1 MKKNINYYQHFADS
15 HNHWKFKLLR
25 SKLGWSGEGR
35 FWALNNMIAA
45 SDDCTIDLNRKN
57 LKASVMLDLGLSVEE
72 FDEFIKILSDECELI
87 LNLDG
92 IITTEIV
99 RDNLREVMKERER
112 ARLNKKHVKP
122 QSDNKT
128 QNLRIFK

>member
-35 FWALNNMIAA
+35 FWALNNMIAS
-45 SDDCTIDLNRKN
+45 SDECTIDLNRKN
-57 LKASVMLDLGLSVEE
+57 LKASVMFDLGLSVDE

-112 ARLNKKHVKP
+112 ARLNKKHHKP

>member
-57 LKASVMLDLGLSVEE
+57 LKASVMFDLGLPVEE
-72 FDEFIKILSDECELI
+72 FDEFINILSDECELI

-128 QNLRIFK
+128 QTLRIFK

>member
-1 MKKNINYYQHFADS
+1 MKRNINYYQHYTDS

-35 FWALNNMIAA
+35 FWALNNMIASA
-45 SDDCTIDLNRKN
+45 DDCTLDLNRKN
-57 LKASVMLDLGLSVEE
+57 LKASVMFDLGMSQEE
-72 FDEFIKILSDECELI
+72 FDEFINVLTNECELI

-99 RDNLREVMKERER
+99 RDNLQEVMKQRER
-112 ARLNKKHVKP
+112 ARLNKKHLKN
-122 QSDNKT
+122 QSEIKT

>member
-1 MKKNINYYQHFADS
+1 MKRNINYYQHYTDS

-35 FWALNNMIAA
+35 FWALNNMIASA
-45 SDDCTIDLNRKN
+45 DDCTLDLNRKN
-57 LKASVMLDLGLSVEE
+57 LKASVMFDLGMSQEE
-72 FDEFIKILSDECELI
+72 FGEFINVLTNECELI

-99 RDNLREVMKERER
+99 RDNLQEVMKQRER
-112 ARLNKKHVKP
+112 ARLNKKHLKN
-122 QSDNKT
+122 QSEIKT

>member
-1 MKKNINYYQHFADS
+1 
-15 HNHWKFKLLR
+15 
-25 SKLGWSGEGR
+25 
-35 FWALNNMIAA
+35 MIAA
-45 SDDCTIDLNRKN
+45 SDGCTIDLNRKS
-57 LKASVMLDLGLSVEE
+57 LKASVMLDLGLSVDE

-112 ARLNKKHVKP
+112 ARLNKKHDKP

>member
-35 FWALNNMIAA
+35 FWALNNMIAS
-45 SDDCTIDLNRKN
+45 SDECTIDLNRKN
-57 LKASVMLDLGLSVEE
+57 LKASVMFDLGLPVDE

-112 ARLNKKHVKP
+112 GRLNKKHYKP

>member
-45 SDDCTIDLNRKN
+45 SDGCTIDLNRKN
-57 LKASVMLDLGLSVEE
+57 LKASVMFDLGLPVEE

-99 RDNLREVMKERER
+99 RDNLREVMKQRER
-112 ARLNKKHVKP
+112 ARLNKKHDKP

>member
-1 MKKNINYYQHFADS
+1 MF
-15 HNHWKFKLLR
+15 
-25 SKLGWSGEGR
+25 
-35 FWALNNMIAA
+35 
-45 SDDCTIDLNRKN
+45 
-57 LKASVMLDLGLSVEE
+57 DLGLPVDE

-112 ARLNKKHVKP
+112 ARLNKKHHKP

>member
-1 MKKNINYYQHFADS
+1 MKKNINYYQHFVDS

-45 SDDCTIDLNRKN
+45 ADECTIDLNRKN
-57 LKASVMLDLGLSVEE
+57 LKTAVMFDLNLSEDD
-72 FDEFIKILSDECELI
+72 FNNFINILSNECELI

-92 IITTEIV
+92 IITTETV

-112 ARLNKKHVKP
+112 ARLNKKHGKHH
-122 QSDNKT
+122 SDNKT
-128 QNLRIFK
+128 QNLRIYK

>member
-1 MKKNINYYQHFADS
+1 MKRNINYYQHYTDS

-35 FWALNNMIAA
+35 FWALNNMIASA
-45 SDDCTIDLNRKN
+45 DDCTLDLNRKN
-57 LKASVMLDLGLSVEE
+57 LKASVMFDLGMSQEE
-72 FDEFIKILSDECELI
+72 FDEFINVLTNECELI

-99 RDNLREVMKERER
+99 RDNLQEVMKQRER
-112 ARLNKKHVKP
+112 ARLNKKHLKH
-122 QSDNKT
+122 QSEIKT